1 MINMK
6 MSPKEAKEY
15 TEPSASEAPEYP
27 YGLSIDLSDESL
39 AKLGITD
46 LPKVGAE
53 MVINARVVVT
63 STSSYETQGG
73 EPDKRVCLQITD
85 MELAG
90 APSGAA
96 AVYSQSK
103 MNP

>member
-6 MSPKEAKEY
+6 MSPKEAKEWS
-15 TEPSASEAPEYP
+15 EPSPAEAPEYP

-39 AKLGITD
+39 AKLGITE
-46 LPKVGAE
+46 LPKVGAQLE
-53 MVINARVVVT
+53 IRAKVTVT

-85 MELAG
+85 MEL
-90 APSGAA
+90 GAA
-96 AVYSQSK
+96 QAESAQRLYPG